1 MFWCFPYNQQ
11 PIVDDLRTKGAKNG
25 RHNDWSVL
33 PPRSHTKC
41 PLRKD
46 SDRLLICLHELRM
59 MTNVWLCLSPACFF
73 VFLGPQMAPRLPLKR
88 NCSNGSSENSVPT
101 FDLHQFI
108 LPLLGVVYDDSF
120 RSPDLSSNV
129 TMKTGLWVKYFTM
142 KFHSRTSWTRAQ
154 FVQTRYCTY

>member
-33 PPRSHTKC
+33 PPRSRTKC

-73 VFLGPQMAPRLPLKR
+73 VFLGRQMAPELPLKR
-88 NCSNGSSENSVPT
+88 KCSSASSENSVPT
-101 FDLHQFI
+101 FDLHRFV
-108 LPLLGVVYDDSF
+108 PLVLDVLCDDSL
-120 RSPDLSSNV
+120 DLSSNV
-129 TMKTGLWVKYFTM
+129 TIKTGLWVKYFTT

-154 FVQTRYCTY
+154 CRARCCSY